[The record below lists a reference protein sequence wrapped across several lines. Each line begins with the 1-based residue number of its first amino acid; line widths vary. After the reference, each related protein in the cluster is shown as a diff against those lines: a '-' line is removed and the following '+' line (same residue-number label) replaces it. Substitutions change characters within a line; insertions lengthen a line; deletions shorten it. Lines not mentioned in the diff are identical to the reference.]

1 MAIKDPEYGRGG
13 KMSSIKENNRII
25 HLNSRCKR
33 YDHCFSVPDRGHNG
47 HSSTALITLDAS
59 TAGNAW

>member
-1 MAIKDPEYGRGG
+1 
-13 KMSSIKENNRII
+13 MSSIKENNRII